1 MIYLVDLLSHSMERA
16 MTRSPGHRQH
26 PKHKVAER
34 QLSERIL
41 VSVAGETVADSSDVI
56 KVEEDGSPVRYY
68 FPRTGVDMKRLRAS
82 ATTSQCPFK
91 GEANYF
97 SIKVGDKELK
107 DAIWS
112 YEDPYEEHLA
122 LKGRLA
128 FYDDRLP
135 EISISPRP

>member
-1 MIYLVDLLSHSMERA
+1 MSK
-16 MTRSPGHRQH
+16 SPGHREH
-26 PKHKVAER
+26 PEHKVAER
-34 QLSERIL
+34 RLSERIK
-41 VSVAGETVADSSDVI
+41 VSVAGETIADSVDVI

-68 FPRTGVDMKRLRAS
+68 FPRNDVDMSRLQAS

-91 GEANYF
+91 GVAKYF
-97 SIKVGDKELK
+97 SILVGDKELK

-112 YEDPYEEHLA
+112 YEDPYDEHLA